1 MSSTLSRRIRRIGI
15 LPTTFQETSKEVT
28 VKKDGKKVQEI
39 VTLRNPVRN
48 YDLEMTNQQKDII
61 AAELISS
68 ARSARKARKN
78 KLAKAA

>member
-15 LPTTFQETSKEVT
+15 LPTTFQETTKEVT

-78 KLAKAA
+78 QLKKAA